1 MPTVITPTGEYI
13 DDQTGRPFD
22 PRSAVREGE
31 RIMPKEFNP
40 RSVVREGEE
49 MVRSF
54 DPSSAVR
61 EGEMARENIPANMD
75 MGMDSEMLDPRSV
88 VREGEQTQAMLPI
101 ATNPAND
108 LNIAYRALKS
118 IDPRSATRNG
128 EMADETGNPVAE
140 LYNSL
145 LQGNR
150 LTNEQ
155 RNSLMGM
162 QNSLDPKSV
171 VREDEDDVAKAQ
183 MLIDMGL
190 PPADAMEAVAREKV
204 MNQNPINP
212 EAFSGG
218 AVVGSDGMAGS
229 AAGVTNVDPSMG
241 GLGAL
246 PTPRGAK
253 DMGMPENGMVADLM
267 RRGYTPDMISAMAGG
282 NMPPRED
289 DAMNLERTT
298 APTPMR

>member
-1 MPTVITPTGEYI
+1 MPIVITPTGEYI

-101 ATNPAND
+101 AQKPIMYEINGNLVAMTRSELDGAIRSGEVNPNTV
-108 LNIAYRALKS
+108 NIASTA
-118 IDPRSATRNG
+118 N
-128 EMADETGNPVAE
+128 
-140 LYNSL
+140 
-145 LQGNR
+145 
-150 LTNEQ
+150 
-155 RNSLMGM
+155 
-162 QNSLDPKSV
+162 LDPNSV
-171 VREDEDDVAKAQ
+171 VREDEDDVAKVQ

-218 AVVGSDGMAGS
+218 AVVGSDGMSGS

-289 DAMNLERTT
+289 DAMNLERTGP
-298 APTPMR
+298 PTITPTR